1 MKIHSNLLRFGRL
14 ALAVGGLALTLP
26 TSSAT
31 TVLTTYTA
39 GDIFIGFRQ
48 TGVSNTLV
56 AKIGTVGDFL
66 PVSLGGPRA
75 LGSTYNPTFGVIPG
89 TSTPVTNLSLDL
101 NTVFG
106 SSWANN
112 PTDGSGVRWG
122 VAGFTGFS
130 GTSAVSGL
138 ATRSLFVTRGRT
150 DPSTPTS
157 LDPDPSTIGNRSGF
171 SGAFNSFGQGTDGT
185 AYKNQ
190 NSTVNSS
197 VDYIGLASGTNNW
210 GSRIDNASPGSFGLG
225 SGNEIE
231 QPLSGA
237 FSGPTNS
244 VLDLWL
250 SPNTGSTL
258 VESNTYLGSFAL
270 SNAGA
275 LTFTAVPEPGT
286 YILLAIAGL
295 FLLVLRR
302 RKPQAN

>member
-1 MKIHSNLLRFGRL
+1 MKIQTNLLRFGRL
-14 ALAVGGLALTLP
+14 ALAVGGLAL
-26 TSSAT
+26 SAPSASA
-31 TVLTTYTA
+31 VLTTYTS

-48 TGVSNTLV
+48 TGTSNTLV

-66 PVSLGGPRA
+66 PTSLGGSLA

-89 TSTPVTNLSLDL
+89 TSTAVTNLNLDL
-101 NTVFG
+101 NAVFG
-106 SSWANN
+106 SSWADN

-138 ATRSLFVTRGRT
+138 STRSLFVTRGRT

-157 LDPDPSTIGNRSGF
+157 LDPDPSTIGNRNQF
-171 SGAFNSFGQGTDGT
+171 SSSFNSFAQGSGGGS
-185 AYKNQ
+185 YKNQ

-197 VDYIGLASGTNNW
+197 VALIGLASDINNW
-210 GSRIDNASPGSFGLG
+210 GSRINNGSAGSFGLG

-231 QPLSGA
+231 QPFSGN

-258 VESNTYLGSFAL
+258 ATDNTYLGSFAL
-270 SNAGA
+270 NNTGS

-286 YILLAIAGL
+286 YMLLAIVGL
-295 FLLVLRR
+295 FFVVFRR
-302 RKPQAN
+302 RKNEFN

>member
-14 ALAVGGLALTLP
+14 ALAVGGLALTVP
-26 TSSAT
+26 SASA
-31 TVLTTYTA
+31 VLTTYTA

-89 TSTPVTNLSLDL
+89 TSTPVSNISLDL

-106 SSWANN
+106 SSWATNPSNN
-112 PTDGSGVRWG
+112 TGVQWG

-130 GTSAVSGL
+130 GTSAVPGL
-138 ATRSLFVTRGRT
+138 ETRSVFVTRGRVNT
-150 DPSTPTS
+150 AVQTNLTADGAVG
-157 LDPDPSTIGNRSGF
+157 DADGF
-171 SGAFNSFGQGTDGT
+171 AGAFNAFAQGTGGGSYINQEST
-185 AYKNQ
+185 A
-190 NSTVNSS
+190 NSS
-197 VDYIGLASGTNNW
+197 VAYIGAASNANNW
-210 GSRIDNASPGSFGLG
+210 GTQINSAAANSFGLG
-225 SGNEIE
+225 AGKNIQQPTSG
-231 QPLSGA
+231 S
-237 FSGPTNS
+237 FRGPTNS

-250 SPNTGSTL
+250 APYAGSTL
-258 VESNTYLGSFAL
+258 VTQNTYLGSFTL
-270 SNAGA
+270 DNAGA

-295 FLLVLRR
+295 FLLVFRR
-302 RKPQAN
+302 RKAQAN

>member
-1 MKIHSNLLRFGRL
+1 MKIHIKLLRFGRV
-14 ALAVGGLALTLP
+14 ALAVGGMALSVP
-26 TSSAT
+26 SASA
-31 TVLTTYTA
+31 VLTTYTA

-56 AKIGTVGDFL
+56 AKVGTVGDFL
-66 PVSLGGPRA
+66 PVSLGGSLA

-89 TSTPVTNLSLDL
+89 TSTAVTNLNTDL
-101 NTVFG
+101 NSVFG
-106 SSWANN
+106 SSWATN
-112 PTDGSGVRWG
+112 PADGSGVRWG

-138 ATRSLFVTRGRT
+138 TTRSLFVTRGRT

-171 SGAFNSFGQGTDGT
+171 SSSFNSFAQASGSGS
-185 AYKNQ
+185 YKNQ
-190 NSTVNSS
+190 NSSVNSS
-197 VDYIGLASGTNNW
+197 VVYIGLASDTNNW
-210 GSRIDNASPGSFGLG
+210 GSRIDNASSGSFGLG
-225 SGNEIE
+225 SGSEIE
-231 QPLSGA
+231 QPFSGS

-258 VESNTYLGSFAL
+258 VTDNTYLGSFSL

-286 YILLAIAGL
+286 YILIAIAGL
-295 FLLVLRR
+295 FFVVFRR
-302 RKPQAN
+302 RKPQTN